1 MQTTPISLLEQ
12 LRSPRPDQAWG
23 RFVDLY
29 TPLLY
34 IWAGRL
40 GAIGPDADDLVQDV
54 FTTLVQQ
61 LPGFEYDRGA
71 RFRGWLWTVCR
82 NKARERGRR
91 ALLPVTNDNLDA
103 LTGPAGDDPAV
114 VVDDREYRDHI
125 TRRAMELMEADFT
138 PETWQA
144 FWEVTVNGRPAAE
157 VAASLGTTVNAVYL
171 ARGRVLRRLR
181 AELAGLL
188 D

>member
-1 MQTTPISLLEQ
+1 
-12 LRSPRPDQAWG
+12 
-23 RFVDLY
+23 
-29 TPLLY
+29 
-34 IWAGRL
+34 
-40 GAIGPDADDLVQDV
+40 
-54 FTTLVQQ
+54 
-61 LPGFEYDRGA
+61 
-71 RFRGWLWTVCR
+71 VCR

-91 ALLPVTNDNLDA
+91 ALVPVTNDNLDA

-114 VVDDREYRDHI
+114 VVDEREYRDHI

-181 AELAGLL
+181 TELAGLL